1 MAYLLD
7 TQVLIWIFGEPEK
20 LTTDMISIIKNPKND
35 LYVSLVSF
43 WEMAVKI
50 NIGKL
55 ALPVNLEEFMQETMD
70 NDIKVIEVR
79 ANHILGIV
87 DMPLHHRDPFDR
99 LILSQSIFEGIP
111 IISSDN
117 QFKAYDVKLIT

>member
-20 LTTDMISIIKNPKND
+20 LTTDMISIIKNPEND
-35 LYVSLVSF
+35 LCVSQVSF

-55 ALPVNLEEFMQETMD
+55 TLPVNLEEFMVETLD
-70 NDIKVIEVR
+70 NDISVIEVK
-79 ANHILGIV
+79 ANHIFGIV

-99 LILSQSIFEGIP
+99 LILSQSMLEDIP
-111 IISSDN
+111 LISSDN